1 VFYLSESLMTEISSV
16 VAGPGSFDLANNIA
30 KRLGAQLTVASLRIF
45 SDGES
50 NIKLSKVGKNC
61 VIVQSTHPPTDTH
74 LIQLLMIAK
83 KCTDDG
89 AQHVCAVIP
98 YLGYARQDRA
108 FLEGEVVSIDL
119 VAKLFETVGVE
130 HIITVDIHSQL
141 AMSYFASIENV
152 SSIPLLADYAS
163 KMKLRDPIA
172 VSPDAGGTNRAKEFA
187 RLLNIDVIVLKK
199 SRHRV
204 TGEVTMDEKLHMD
217 LSKRDAI
224 VIDDI
229 ISSGGSIIKS
239 AEVLDKKG
247 VGRIY
252 AMCAHAL
259 LIRDAAQK
267 IKSAGVQDIIS
278 TNSVPGEY
286 SKVELS
292 PEIAS
297 ALKSR
302 Y

>member
-1 VFYLSESLMTEISSV
+1 VSYLSETLTERSV
-16 VAGPGSFDLANNIA
+16 VAGPGSIDLANNIA
-30 KRLGAQLTVASLRIF
+30 KRLGAQLTVAGLRIF

-108 FLEGEVVSIDL
+108 FLEGEVVSISL
-119 VAKLFETVGVE
+119 VAKLFESVGIK

-141 AMSYFASIENV
+141 AMSYFGSIQNI
-152 SSIPLLADYAS
+152 SSVPLLADYAS
-163 KMKLRDPIA
+163 NKMKLRNPIA

-187 RLLNIDVIVLKK
+187 RHLNTDVLVLKK

-204 TGEVTMDEKLHMD
+204 TGDVTVDESLD
-217 LSKRDAI
+217 IDISKRDAI

-229 ISSGGSIIKS
+229 ISSGSSLIKA
-239 AEVLDKKG
+239 AEVLNKKG
-247 VGRIY
+247 IGRIY

-259 LIRDAAQK
+259 LIGDAAQK
-267 IKSAGVQDIIS
+267 IKSAGVEDIVS
-278 TNSVPGEY
+278 TNSVPSHY
-286 SKVELS
+286 SKVDLS
-292 PEIAS
+292 PEIAL

>member
-1 VFYLSESLMTEISSV
+1 MTEISSV

-30 KRLGAQLTVASLRIF
+30 KRLGAQLIVASLRIF

-74 LIQLLMIAK
+74 LIQLLMVAK

-119 VAKLFETVGVE
+119 VAKLFKTVGVE
-130 HIITVDIHSQL
+130 HVITVDIHSQL

-187 RLLNIDVIVLKK
+187 RLLDIDVIVLKK

-204 TGEVTMDEKLHMD
+204 TGEVTIDEKLHMD
-217 LSKRDAI
+217 ISKRDAI

-229 ISSGGSIIKS
+229 ISSGGSIIKA
-239 AEVLDKKG
+239 AEVLHKKG

>member
-1 VFYLSESLMTEISSV
+1 MTEIPSV

-141 AMSYFASIENV
+141 AMSYFASIQNI
-152 SSIPLLADYAS
+152 SSVPLLANYAS

-187 RLLNIDVIVLKK
+187 RLLDIDVIVLKK

-204 TGEVTMDEKLHMD
+204 TGEVTIDEKLHMD
-217 LSKRDAI
+217 ISKRDAI

-229 ISSGGSIIKS
+229 ISSGGSIIKA
-239 AEVLDKKG
+239 AEVLHKEG

-278 TNSVPGEY
+278 TNSVPGKY

>member
-1 VFYLSESLMTEISSV
+1 VLYLSETLTEISV
-16 VAGPGSFDLANNIA
+16 VAGPASFDLANNIA

-61 VIVQSTHPPTDTH
+61 VIVQSIYPPTDTH
-74 LIQLLMIAK
+74 LIQLLMITK
-83 KCTDDG
+83 RCTDDG

-98 YLGYARQDRA
+98 YLSYARQDRA

-141 AMSYFASIENV
+141 AMSYFASIQNV
-152 SSIPLLADYAS
+152 SSVPLLADYAS

-187 RLLNIDVIVLKK
+187 RLLDIDVIVLKK

-204 TGEVTMDEKLHMD
+204 TGEVTIDEKLHMD
-217 LSKRDAI
+217 ISKRDTI

-229 ISSGGSIIKS
+229 ISSGGSIIKA
-239 AEVLDKKG
+239 AEVLHKKG
-247 VGRIY
+247 AGRIY

-286 SKVELS
+286 SNVDLS

>member
-1 VFYLSESLMTEISSV
+1 VFYLSESLTEISV

-30 KRLGAQLTVASLRIF
+30 KRLGARLTVASLRIF

-141 AMSYFASIENV
+141 AMSYFASIQNV
-152 SSIPLLADYAS
+152 SSVPLLANYAS
-163 KMKLRDPIA
+163 KMKLRNPIA
-172 VSPDAGGTNRAKEFA
+172 VSPDAGGTSRAKEFA
-187 RLLNIDVIVLKK
+187 RLLDIDVIVLKK

-204 TGEVTMDEKLHMD
+204 TGEVTIDEKLHMD

-229 ISSGGSIIKS
+229 ISSGGSIIKA
-239 AEVLDKKG
+239 AEVLHKKG

-297 ALKSR
+297 ALKFR

>member
-1 VFYLSESLMTEISSV
+1 MTEISSV

-50 NIKLSKVGKNC
+50 NIKLGKVGKNC

-141 AMSYFASIENV
+141 AMSYFASIQNV
-152 SSIPLLADYAS
+152 SSVPLLANYAS
-163 KMKLRDPIA
+163 KMKLRNPIA
-172 VSPDAGGTNRAKEFA
+172 VSPDAGGTSRAKEFA
-187 RLLNIDVIVLKK
+187 RLLDIDVIVLKK

-204 TGEVTMDEKLHMD
+204 TGEVTIDEKLHMD

-229 ISSGGSIIKS
+229 ISSGGSIIKA
-239 AEVLDKKG
+239 AEVLHKKG

>member
-1 VFYLSESLMTEISSV
+1 VFYLSESLTEISV

-30 KRLGAQLTVASLRIF
+30 KRLGARLTVASLRIF

-141 AMSYFASIENV
+141 AMSYFASIQNV
-152 SSIPLLADYAS
+152 SSVPLLANYAS
-163 KMKLRDPIA
+163 KMKLRNPIA
-172 VSPDAGGTNRAKEFA
+172 VSPDAGGTSRAKEFA
-187 RLLNIDVIVLKK
+187 RLLDIDVIVLKK

-204 TGEVTMDEKLHMD
+204 TGEVTIDEKLHMD

-229 ISSGGSIIKS
+229 ISSGGSIIKA
-239 AEVLDKKG
+239 AEVLHKKG

>member
-1 VFYLSESLMTEISSV
+1 MFYLSETLTEISV
-16 VAGPGSFDLANNIA
+16 VAGPASFDLANNIA
-30 KRLGAQLTVASLRIF
+30 KKLGAQTTVASLRIF

-50 NIKLSKVGKNC
+50 NIKLGKVGKNC

-74 LIQLLMIAK
+74 LLQLLMMAK

-89 AQHVCAVIP
+89 VQHMCAVIP
-98 YLGYARQDRA
+98 YLCYARQDRA
-108 FLEGEVVSIDL
+108 FLEGEVVSIGL
-119 VAKLFETVGVE
+119 VGKLLEAVGVK
-130 HIITVDIHSQL
+130 HVITVDIHSQL
-141 AMSYFASIENV
+141 AMSYFTSIQNV
-152 SSIPLLADYAS
+152 SSVPLLADYAS

-172 VSPDAGGTNRAKEFA
+172 VSPDAGGTNRAMEFA
-187 RLLNIDVIVLKK
+187 RHLDIDVVVLKK

-204 TGEVTMDEKLHMD
+204 TGEVTVDENLD
-217 LSKRDAI
+217 INVSKRDAI
-224 VIDDI
+224 VLDDI
-229 ISSGGSIIKS
+229 ISSGGSIIKA
-239 AEVLDKKG
+239 AEVLHKKG
-247 VGRIY
+247 VGKVY

-267 IKSAGVQDIIS
+267 IKSAGVQEIIS

-292 PEIAS
+292 PEIAV

>member
-1 VFYLSESLMTEISSV
+1 MFYLSESLMTEISSV

-141 AMSYFASIENV
+141 AMSYFASIQNV
-152 SSIPLLADYAS
+152 SSVPLLANYAS

-187 RLLNIDVIVLKK
+187 RLLDIDVIVLKK

-204 TGEVTMDEKLHMD
+204 TGEVTIDEKLHMD
-217 LSKRDAI
+217 ISKRDAI

-229 ISSGGSIIKS
+229 ISSGGSIIKA
-239 AEVLDKKG
+239 AEVLHKKG
-247 VGRIY
+247 VSRIY

>member
-1 VFYLSESLMTEISSV
+1 VFYLSETLTEISV
-16 VAGPGSFDLANNIA
+16 VAGPGSFDLAKNIA
-30 KRLGAQLTVASLRIF
+30 RRLEAQLSVASLRIF

-50 NIKLSKVGKNC
+50 NIKLGKVGKNC

-74 LIQLLMIAK
+74 LIELLMMAK
-83 KCTDDG
+83 KCTEDG
-89 AQHVCAVIP
+89 AQDICAVIP

-108 FLEGEVVSIDL
+108 FREGEVVSIGL
-119 VAKLFETVGVE
+119 VARLLEAVGVK
-130 HIITVDIHSQL
+130 HIITIDIHSQL
-141 AMSYFASIENV
+141 AMSYFASIQNV
-152 SSIPLLADYAS
+152 SSVPLLADYAS
-163 KMKLRDPIA
+163 KMKLRNPIA

-187 RLLNIDVIVLKK
+187 RQLDIDVIVLKK
-199 SRHRV
+199 TRHRV
-204 TGEVTMDEKLHMD
+204 TGEVTVDEKLD
-217 LSKRDAI
+217 IDISKRDAI

-229 ISSGGSIIKS
+229 ISSGGSIVKG
-239 AEVLDKKG
+239 AEVLNKKG
-247 VGRIY
+247 VGKIY

-259 LIRDAAQK
+259 LIKNAAQK

-278 TNSVPGEY
+278 TNSVPSEY

-292 PEIAS
+292 PKIAG